1 MVAHHTALQPKLPIS
16 LRWIPGEGD
25 KIEAL
30 DPLQASH
37 AVHLLFSAD
46 QAAMLL
52 DPDGFDILPFER
64 ECLSFSPPLS
74 SHNGRFWPGPFS
86 FPPIALCVTLPAYRS
101 DFPSCA
107 SRLQLCKK
115 RAILRIKPAV
125 LILRIKCFAKRTEGR
140 KGQWSSYH

>member
-37 AVHLLFSAD
+37 AVHLLLSAD

-52 DPDGFDILPFER
+52 DPDGTVPTLCRKER
-64 ECLSFSPPLS
+64 NAF
-74 SHNGRFWPGPFS
+74 RK
-86 FPPIALCVTLPAYRS
+86 
-101 DFPSCA
+101 
-107 SRLQLCKK
+107 QLF
-115 RAILRIKPAV
+115 L
-125 LILRIKCFAKRTEGR
+125 
-140 KGQWSSYH
+140 